1 MEKLVKEYA
10 VLLNDNLPASSKF
23 WELEKRIK
31 RDKNKPGVCLNLSK
45 QQMLFDIVRLIHDGV
60 ITMDDLLD
68 FSDDLR
74 DYVKKVLCSI
84 GG

>member
-1 MEKLVKEYA
+1 
-10 VLLNDNLPASSKF
+10 
-23 WELEKRIK
+23 
-31 RDKNKPGVCLNLSK
+31 
-45 QQMLFDIVRLIHDGV
+45 MLFDIVRLIHDGV